1 MFTILLTISAG
12 GIAMFSVA
20 KTMMGDVFMKALPA
34 VVDPVFCTNYV
45 LMLSVGNLLG
55 RLGWAVFSDKFGRRL
70 TFSIFGLGSLPLYAS
85 LPYLVEWVV
94 ST

>member
-55 RLGWAVFSDKFGRRL
+55 KKKKDKY
-70 TFSIFGLGSLPLYAS
+70 IYKD
-85 LPYLVEWVV
+85 
-94 ST
+94 